1 MSRIVRY
8 NKLSTGL
15 REVFGCRVQRVAVDG
30 GFTCPNRDR
39 TVGVGGCIYCD
50 EAGSRAAYVEP
61 TLPIREQVRRGI
73 ERMRR
78 RYKAE
83 KFLVYFQPYT
93 NTYAPVERL
102 RALYD
107 EALDHP
113 DVVGLMIG
121 TRADCL
127 GHRSRRG
134 KEAECEKMD
143 NLRPETVRLL
153 TSAATTPKTGCQ
165 PVLQLLEEYHRR
177 TYLWVEL
184 GLQSVNDETLRW
196 IGRGHDLAP
205 FERGAR
211 EAKARGLRLCAH
223 LIVGLPTDRREDHLA
238 AAELLN
244 RLGFDGVKIHSLYV
258 SRNAPLGA
266 MFEREPFDLMTRR
279 EYVER
284 VCDILERLDP
294 RIVIHRLASDA
305 DARTLIAP
313 DWCLDKR
320 GVVADIEAE
329 LERRGTREGC
339 RMGESGL

>member
-1 MSRIVRY
+1 MERWRLTGRGTGTKPMPQASVLRWGKFAPAKAVSTLASY
-8 NKLSTGL
+8 NKLSAHW

-30 GFTCPNRDR
+30 GFTCPTRDG
-39 TVGVGGCIYCD
+39 TVGVGGCVYCD

-61 TLPIREQVRRGI
+61 QLPVREQVRRGI
-73 ERMRR
+73 EQMRR

-127 GHRSRRG
+127 G
-134 KEAECEKMD
+134 EDILA
-143 NLRPETVRLL
+143 
-153 TSAATTPKTGCQ
+153 
-165 PVLQLLEEYHRR
+165 LLEEYHRR

-184 GLQSVNDETLRW
+184 GLQSASDETLKW
-196 IGRGHDLAP
+196 IGRGHDLAT
-205 FERGAR
+205 FERGAK
-211 EAKARGLRLCAH
+211 EARSRGLGLCAH
-223 LIVGLPTDRREDHLA
+223 LIVGLPTDRPDDHLA
-238 AAELLN
+238 AADLLN
-244 RLGFDGVKIHSLYV
+244 RLGFEGVKIHSLYV

-266 MFEREPFDLMTRR
+266 IFEREPFDLMTRR
-279 EYVER
+279 QYVER

-294 RIVIHRLASDA
+294 RIVIHRLASDT
-305 DARTLIAP
+305 DARTLLAP
-313 DWCLDKR
+313 LWCLDKSA
-320 GVVADIEAE
+320 VIADIEAE
-329 LERRGTREGC
+329 LERRNSRQGC
-339 RMGESGL
+339 RLPTRRNP

>member
-1 MSRIVRY
+1 VH
-8 NKLSTGL
+8 
-15 REVFGCRVQRVAVDG
+15 RVAVDA
-30 GFTCPNRDR
+30 GFTCPNRDG
-39 TVGVGGCIYCD
+39 TVGRGGCAYCE
-50 EAGSRAAYVEP
+50 EAGSRAGYVEP
-61 TLPIREQVRRGI
+61 ELPIAEQVRRGI
-73 ERMRR
+73 AQLRR

-127 GHRSRRG
+127 GRTDGQSVPKNLEIPATARPAVRG
-134 KEAECEKMD
+134 EAQ
-143 NLRPETVRLL
+143 
-153 TSAATTPKTGCQ
+153 TPPTACQ
-165 PVLQLLEEYHRR
+165 PLLQLLEEYHRR

-184 GLQSVNDETLRW
+184 GLQSVSDATLKW
-196 IGRGHDLAP
+196 IGRGHDFAT
-205 FERGAR
+205 FERGTK
-211 EAKARGLRLCAH
+211 EAKAYGLRLCAH
-223 LIVGLPTDRREDHLA
+223 LIVGLPTDDRADHLA
-238 AAELLN
+238 AADVVN
-244 RLGFDGVKIHSLYV
+244 RLSFDGIKLHCLYV

-266 MFEREPFDLMTRR
+266 TYEREPFPLMSRR

-294 RIVIHRLASDA
+294 RMVIHRLTSDA
-305 DARTLIAP
+305 NRTTLIAP

-320 GVVADIEAE
+320 GIIAEIEAE
-329 LERRGTREGC
+329 LEHRGSRQGC
-339 RMGESGL
+339 RLRSCSTDNERQRDCPGIAGGF